1 MAATG
6 ELANIRPLF
15 HCIFAYVTDLCE
27 YGKGR
32 KKPDAQ
38 EHLQSSLYMSPVT
51 FGFVLLV
58 IVKKH
63 CIRSVE
69 MLQLFLCVK
78 LFLLYKVRCNALIHW
93 WTHTPTLF
101 YPLLYIKN

>member
-27 YGKGR
+27 YSEGR

-51 FGFVLLV
+51 FGFV
-58 IVKKH
+58 
-63 CIRSVE
+63 
-69 MLQLFLCVK
+69 
-78 LFLLYKVRCNALIHW
+78 
-93 WTHTPTLF
+93 
-101 YPLLYIKN
+101 